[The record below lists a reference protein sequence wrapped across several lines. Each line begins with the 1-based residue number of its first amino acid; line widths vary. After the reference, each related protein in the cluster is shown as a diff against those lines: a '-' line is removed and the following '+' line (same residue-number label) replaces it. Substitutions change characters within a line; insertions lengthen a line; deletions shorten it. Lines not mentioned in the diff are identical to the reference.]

1 MNFVKRAGLS
11 LWARKGKTLI
21 TLCTFLVISAMVL
34 AGVLINE
41 ATAQAEEKA
50 RRSVGAEVNLDMD
63 MGQLGAGGGG
73 GMMAPRIN
81 ATTAD
86 ELGDLPPVQK
96 YNYSMF
102 DAVTLKGGV
111 KLSTE
116 GGPVDASSGLK
127 PDQTMATGVL
137 DSGLLSDFRS
147 GRFELLSGR
156 HITAADKDK
165 DKGEDKGEDEKQLLM
180 EERLAEKNGVEAG
193 DKITLGAQ
201 VGKAEADF
209 TVAGIYRNPSPS
221 TELDPEYFLNPGN
234 LLYATVGA
242 LAALG
247 TDSGEPL
254 QVGRA
259 TFLLKDADE
268 LGAFKEEA
276 RKVAGSELDGF
287 KLDANDKAIRQ
298 MTGPLKSIGSTA
310 TIAMWLIGIAGATV
324 LALLVTLAV
333 KQRRKEYG
341 VLLAMGEHKGRLI
354 AQQALEIV
362 VVAVVAIGLSSLFT
376 QSLTQRAG
384 QSLLGREAAEAQKK
398 LDSWEAPPPGSTG
411 LDQGIDPN
419 DQPVENADPIDRITV
434 RLDPADL
441 ATVGGVGLGI
451 GLLATALPAASVLRL
466 SPRTILT
473 KGK

>member
-21 TLCTFLVISAMVL
+21 TLFTFLVISAMVL

-63 MGQLGAGGGG
+63 LGQLGAGGGGGGGG
-73 GMMAPRIN
+73 GMMAPRIS
-81 ATTAD
+81 AATAD
-86 ELGDLPPVQK
+86 KLGDLPPVQK
-96 YNYSMF
+96 HNYSMF

-111 KLSTE
+111 ELDTE
-116 GGPVDASSGLK
+116 GGPADASTGLK
-127 PDQTMATGVL
+127 PDQTMATGIL

-165 DKGEDKGEDEKQLLM
+165 KQVLL
-180 EERLAEKNGVEAG
+180 EERLAEKNGIEAG
-193 DKITLGAQ
+193 DKITLGAM

-221 TELDPEYFLNPGN
+221 TELDPEHLLNPAN

-242 LAALG
+242 LAGLG
-247 TDSGEPL
+247 TESGEPL
-254 QVGRA
+254 QVGKA
-259 TFLLKDADE
+259 TFLLNDADE
-268 LGAFKEEA
+268 LGTFKAQA
-276 RKVAGSELDGF
+276 RKVAGAELDGF

-298 MTGPLKSIGSTA
+298 MTGPLKSISSTA
-310 TIAMWLIGIAGATV
+310 TLAMWLIGLAGATV
-324 LALLVTLAV
+324 LALLINLAV

-341 VLLAMGEHKGRLI
+341 VLLALGEHKGRLI

-362 VVAVVAIGLSSLFT
+362 AVAVVAIGLSSLFT
-376 QSLTQRAG
+376 QSLTQSAG
-384 QSLLGREAAEAQKK
+384 QSLLGREAADAQRK
-398 LDSWEAPPPGSTG
+398 LDSWQAPPPGSTG

-419 DQPVENADPIDRITV
+419 DEPVENADPIDRITV